1 MNAEELRAEVERLQE
16 IVARNQRHENTISEY
31 KMKETILRSVPK
43 FTDGPSELFR
53 NHEASIGTFT
63 ETRSEYVNQDSL
75 KKTVLLES
83 LRGWALLRIK
93 EVSEISRA
101 FGSGSYQEYL
111 KAICRVFNPDSER
124 SLMRTEF
131 KQYSQKRTQDVGS
144 YFQSKLMFFKLT
156 FETSERSF
164 ETLRSQT
171 IKGLANLE

>member
-1 MNAEELRAEVERLQE
+1 MNAEELRAKVERLQE

-83 LRGWALLRIK
+83 LRG
-93 EVSEISRA
+93 
-101 FGSGSYQEYL
+101 
-111 KAICRVFNPDSER
+111 
-124 SLMRTEF
+124 
-131 KQYSQKRTQDVGS
+131 
-144 YFQSKLMFFKLT
+144 
-156 FETSERSF
+156 
-164 ETLRSQT
+164 
-171 IKGLANLE
+171 